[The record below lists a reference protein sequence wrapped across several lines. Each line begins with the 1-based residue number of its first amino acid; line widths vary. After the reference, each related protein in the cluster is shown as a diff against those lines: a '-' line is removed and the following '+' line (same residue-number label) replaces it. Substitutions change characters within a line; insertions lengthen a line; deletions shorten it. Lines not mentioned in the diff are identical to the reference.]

1 MTSAL
6 RTRKR
11 WRRKQFHQ
19 SSLEGF
25 MFGNVEFQSRQ
36 IGGGGWIA
44 WLTTPSF
51 GHPRKK
57 RKQNEYISNEASSHL
72 LANYPFHK

>member
-11 WRRKQFHQ
+11 WRRKQSHQ

-36 IGGGGWIA
+36 IGVGGGLRGLPPPLLGIQE
-44 WLTTPSF
+44 
-51 GHPRKK
+51 KK
-57 RKQNEYISNEASSHL
+57 GNKMNIFQMKLPVIC
-72 LANYPFHK
+72 